1 MRVYEM
7 SARFS
12 RKVQVKQFEPAEC
25 EFEMKVELD
34 ETDDPREVR
43 EHIMQEVRDAVTQAF
58 QGRSGKG
65 AQVKV
70 VQKTEPTDEGAQD
83 QETAESESDS
93 EQDETPKRRGRPPG
107 RKNKSQS
114 DESETEETLNLDPPE
129 EDNVV
134 SLNPNGTDTEEPEI
148 TLAQIKTLMNK
159 LTGDGTLIPKVR
171 SLLDQFGVSSTTE
184 LDEAKYPEFFKM
196 LSGIKAEP
204 LEL

>member
-34 ETDDPREVR
+34 ETDDPKEVR

-70 VQKTEPTDEGAQD
+70 AQKAEPTEDEGAPD
-83 QETAESESDS
+83 QEASGGESDS
-93 EQDETPKRRGRPPG
+93 EQDEAPKRRGRPPG

-114 DESETEETLNLDPPE
+114 EESESTEPLDLDPPK
-129 EDNVV
+129 DDKVV
-134 SLNPNGTDTEEPEI
+134 ELKPIDKDEPEI
-148 TLAQIKTLMNK
+148 NLAQIKTLMNK

-171 SLLDQFGVSSTTE
+171 DLLDQFGVSSTTE
-184 LDEAKYPEFFKM
+184 LDEARYSEFFQM
-196 LSGIKAEP
+196 LSEIKAEP